1 MNEHA
6 LRAVYALECARGDD
20 LYRARSAF
28 RNFTPAQM
36 NEQWGQSGKTCQ
48 TILDECRLH
57 EAKIN
62 AAIEW
67 VKRVGEQL

>member
-6 LRAVYALECARGDD
+6 QTAINALECARGDD
-20 LYRARSAF
+20 LYRARAAF
-28 RNFTPAQM
+28 RKCTLKEM
-36 NEQWGQSGKTCQ
+36 NEEYGTSGKTRQ
-48 TILDECRLH
+48 QIMDAYEAH

-67 VKRVGEQL
+67 VKRVGDTP